1 MASVP
6 YSSAPLCATGLFSL
20 AVSRDASLGVFG
32 RISEDLED
40 RKV

>member
-6 YSSAPLCATGLFSL
+6 YSSAPLRSAGLFSL

-32 RISEDLED
+32 RISGDLGC
-40 RKV
+40 